1 MKPAEVEKPV
11 EVVKPAEVEKPI
23 VTTPSEAFPE
33 LTSDTV
39 QASNGKLVIIIG
51 DDEFNRT
58 TLTANAGGY
67 LSSSNGLKFIN
78 TILTPEQSYQAL
90 EQAKE
95 YKVAFYPNGANK
107 PSVVL
112 KCLNA
117 TKEKPVQGRANI
129 FIGQITS
136 VELQ

>member
-1 MKPAEVEKPV
+1 M
-11 EVVKPAEVEKPI
+11 
-23 VTTPSEAFPE
+23 
-33 LTSDTV
+33 
-39 QASNGKLVIIIG
+39 VIIIG